1 MTRITLFLASS
12 IVELSEIRE
21 QLEGYIY
28 NIGDRLQEKYDVSLV
43 PLLCE
48 QMDTAMQPNGLQSA
62 YDSEIEGSDFV
73 LFLFYKK
80 AGAYTLHELEVA
92 HRAFLQKGSPKI
104 YVFFLNDAQQFSF
117 SQDVQDCMHL
127 LAEKYQHYY
136 EVVSH
141 IDAVKYRI
149 VLALREQI
157 ASLKRLDIS
166 TVGESVL
173 LDGKPLSGVSL
184 ENIPEF
190 FNNKTLRRF
199 KQQLSDVEARYFAL
213 AYNGN
218 LSEEQAKEL
227 VDLNAQRKTYKEIV
241 QNQIQQIFKLS
252 RRMCEDV
259 SHGTVTERQ
268 KRAYEAFSLG
278 DIERANAI
286 LDRNEIRSDYQARM
300 ALLKREAQ
308 EETQV
313 YIQIL
318 RQKAKILQAMRYS
331 PLRSYDYA
339 MAYADEEDSFV
350 PPCDGDSSLDEPAV
364 YLRVMQKKEDEI
376 LSCYT
381 EAAELAER
389 FEVQRDVFFEAAEYL
404 YDKGDRAEALEWA
417 KRTEEIYEYSSV
429 DAEELLALYTLFG
442 KLYAFDIKTHRM
454 VEVYRQKA
462 ALLGEKAEESYW
474 QSVLLHLAN
483 CLEDLA
489 RELESREEYAEAN
502 KLLRSSRALYMQVKE
517 ANSYWIEYLNYQIA
531 SNQLWQGQF
540 EEALSALQ
548 RAVESKYE
556 EYSLAYLD
564 FASACYDSYQKL
576 QKEIPYGTY
585 RVQCAAGTW
594 DYLDVVK
601 DVLKE
606 SYMRLSYCYASLGNG
621 EKDVAVLLEY
631 LSLLELFPNWGCMG
645 VICYLKD
652 AYEEVAETYRRQ
664 GKMQL
669 AIDYE
674 RKAVWAMEEVFLED
688 EDEDELI
695 ECYQRLSELC
705 EEDGNEE
712 LCAFCEKRIE
722 ALEEGSYLFDESGRA
737 HFIGCLTAMREKCEQ
752 IFMEKGRMY
761 LHGVVDTLLLTARY
775 HEKWGKKV
783 DAEGCRKMAEEF
795 RRKNSVENR

>member
-1 MTRITLFLASS
+1 MTGITLFLASS

-104 YVFFLNDAQQFSF
+104 YVFFLKDAQQFSF
-117 SQDVQDCMHL
+117 SQDVQGCMHL

-166 TVGESVL
+166 TVGENVL

-339 MAYADEEDSFV
+339 LAYADAEDSFV

-389 FEVQRDVFFEAAEYL
+389 FEVQREVFFEAAEYL

-429 DAEELLALYTLFG
+429 EAEELLALYTLFG

-502 KLLRSSRALYMQVKE
+502 KLLRSSRALNMQVKE

-531 SNQLWQGQF
+531 SNHLALGEF
-540 EEALSALQ
+540 AEALPALQ
-548 RAVESKYE
+548 RTVEHSYE
-556 EYSLAYLD
+556 EMAEAFLD
-564 FASACYDSYQKL
+564 FASASYDSYLKSGR
-576 QKEIPYGTY
+576 EIPYNTY
-585 RVQCAAGTW
+585 RLMQNSGRG
-594 DYLDVVK
+594 DYY
-601 DVLKE
+601 DVLLEEIEEHYIK
-606 SYMRLSYCYASLGNG
+606 LAYCYGLLGMA
-621 EKDVAVLLEY
+621 EKQEAVLLE
-631 LSLLELFPNWGCMG
+631 LAALLECFPGWGCMG
-645 VICYLKD
+645 AIHNLNQ
-652 AYEEVAETYRRQ
+652 AYSELANTCRLN
-664 GKMQL
+664 GKHAL
-669 AIDYE
+669 AIVYAW
-674 RKAVWAMEEVFLED
+674 KQIWVLEEIYTED
-688 EDEDELI
+688 GFEDDLI
-695 ECYQRLSELC
+695 ECYQGLSVLYEA
-705 EEDGNEE
+705 EGNEE
-712 LCAFCEKRIE
+712 MAALCKQKT
-722 ALEEGSYLFDESGRA
+722 EELSENVYIFDERGRV
-737 HFIGCLTAMREKCEQ
+737 HFLGCLGEMGEKCEK
-752 IFMEKGRMY
+752 ILSEKGRMY
-761 LHGVVDTLLLTARY
+761 FHGVADTLMLTASY
-775 HEKWGKKV
+775 YEKWDRSKE
-783 DAEGCRKMAEEF
+783 AEEFSVAAEEF